1 MLVGLVRAYKQA
13 LRSFGQTPVVYD
25 ETIAMTQ
32 IEDTVCFSQAED
44 DDDET
49 GHDSIV
55 DSNIVPIR
63 KESKK
68 KGPTLRDCHQHLEV
82 SRGVHNVLKRA
93 VDSLATTSETVE
105 TKSSGST
112 RLAEMEKQNKLR
124 RLNNLLMDQEKV
136 VKVNEK
142 ALVRAAVSKQKKK
155 SDSVSS
161 SIEVSFENKVR
172 MENDGKT
179 VKENGMDNAQDTT
192 VDHDSDDET
201 TMGDTNQN
209 DINDSFTQNILD
221 QAQNAI
227 KRGDDLL
234 KEEHSKPIETCHPQI
249 SENNSQ
255 TFFSAPEPEPINF
268 VGKDEIMTSQE
279 CYERAMEDARENEAA
294 DRSCEW
300 LDKENEVLTQD
311 IKVGENDSR
320 CSSSTPS
327 QKDRTSQKECHHE
340 AVLCDK
346 FFSATSQMNEQSQD
360 GAYIKPSHDSKRPK
374 EDHLSVGDIV
384 QVEDRTWPGVNKRG
398 GVARITK
405 VHHDTGVTYDVSYVL
420 GGREKQVDSAF
431 VRLHKEPSEES
442 PSILNVIRED
452 ASIKSAGSRKSYRV
466 GEKKVVQEWVA
477 QIEKEEELK
486 AKLAERSIDNNVPS
500 TTIKKS
506 ASKPKNSKVNN
517 VIKEEH
523 KESHKTSKKNEIN
536 KIMSLSS
543 ESGSS
548 DKNHP
553 TVPCA
558 TDSITT
564 ERNQSNLTKLPYASI
579 IEIALANFN
588 SKLQLNNDSNKPRT
602 LYLTTSSIG
611 KAGEALVKQMISEV
625 NGGGKIHTHFVIFSN
640 AESFN

>member
-32 IEDTVCFSQAED
+32 IEETVCFSQAED

-49 GHDSIV
+49 AHDSIL
-55 DSNIVPIR
+55 DSNIGPIR
-63 KESKK
+63 KEGKK

-93 VDSLATTSETVE
+93 VDSLETTSETIE

-161 SIEVSFENKVR
+161 SIEVSFENNVR
-172 MENDGKT
+172 IENDEKT
-179 VKENGMDNAQDTT
+179 VTGNGMDNAQETT

-201 TMGDTNQN
+201 TMGDINQN
-209 DINDSFTQNILD
+209 DTNDSFTQNILD

-234 KEEHSKPIETCHPQI
+234 KEENSKPEETCHPQV

-255 TFFSAPEPEPINF
+255 TFFSAPEPEPNF

-279 CYERAMEDARENEAA
+279 CYERVMEDARENEAA

-311 IKVGENDSR
+311 IKLGNDDSR

-360 GAYIKPSHDSKRPK
+360 GAYIKSSHDSKRPK
-374 EDHLSVGDIV
+374 EEHLSVGDIV

-500 TTIKKS
+500 TIKKS
-506 ASKPKNSKVNN
+506 ASKPKNSKVKN
-517 VIKEEH
+517 VRKEEH
-523 KESHKTSKKNEIN
+523 KESPKTSKKNKIN
-536 KIMSLSS
+536 KIKSLSS
-543 ESGSS
+543 KSDHS

-558 TDSITT
+558 TDSIPT
-564 ERNQSNLTKLPYASI
+564 ERSQSNLTKLSYASI

-588 SKLQLNNDSNKPRT
+588 SNLQLNNDSNKSRT

-625 NGGGKIHTHFVIFSN
+625 NGGGKIHIHFIIFLN
-640 AESFN
+640 R